1 MSEKGEIDL
10 AREADF
16 LLGRLQVRP
25 SLREIRLGGR
35 AETLEPRVMQVLV
48 LLAHAD
54 GAVVSRD
61 QLIERCWGGRIVGE
75 DAINRCIA
83 KVRRVA
89 ELDGNESFAIETVT
103 RVGYRLSH
111 LKTATVESLT
121 PPPEAPDAPQP
132 RVVSAVPGVLPLA
145 AAPPTRRVRS
155 NWIWIAVIAVGL
167 IAIPAAWVLLRPAQE
182 WSIDRFQMLVSTP
195 ALEDQPALA
204 PNGAMIAYAAG
215 SGQNSRSLYLRNLT
229 EGEAVRLTDDPRDEY
244 SPAWSPQSDRIAFV
258 RETPGKPCTI
268 MVKPVPAGNEQEVAH
283 CKTNE
288 SSRVAWGKDG
298 ALYFSDAPA
307 ANQTSRIVRFD
318 LATGKRS
325 DVTHPNPLIA
335 NDKEPQLSPD
345 GKTLAFYRDQY
356 PHSGIYLLDLASG
369 NERRLTPD
377 GLSVW
382 GNGWTSD
389 SSAVIVGTLQ
399 PDEPALW
406 VYPLDGK
413 PAKRLT
419 FNQQEF
425 GRIVG
430 GPNNVAAVEVYTT
443 RMSIVGADG
452 RTLIERNSDI
462 LDPDMAADGS
472 IVFVAYGTGGV
483 SLVVKRPGK
492 EPNKIASFKQVL
504 NPHWSPDGSRIAF
517 AMGDEKNSK
526 IGVIR
531 ADGSARINVAT
542 MKADA
547 QASAPVWS
555 ADGKSLLFSAND
567 GHGWRLWRVAADG
580 SAKPEALPGY
590 GWYSAHFHGADI
602 YATRFDKPGIWKL
615 GDTPTQIIDNLSPD
629 YWADWAIA
637 GDTLAY
643 VDFGDPKKTKI
654 VLHPLNGGTD
664 TIIDAPGIRQTV
676 AGGVLALDPRSATPV
691 YIRDLSD
698 SDIALLH
705 LAKR

>member
-25 SLREIRLGGR
+25 SLREIRVGGR

-48 LLAHAD
+48 LLSRAD

-61 QLIERCWGGRIVGE
+61 QLIECCWGGRIVGE

-111 LKTATVESLT
+111 LKVATVESLT
-121 PPPEAPDAPQP
+121 PPPETPDAPQP
-132 RVVSAVPGVLPLA
+132 QVVSAVPGVLPLA
-145 AAPPTRRVRS
+145 ALPARRARS
-155 NWIWIAVIAVGL
+155 NWVWIAVIVFAL
-167 IAIPAAWVLLRPAQE
+167 FAIPVAWLLLQPPRE

-229 EGEAVRLTDDPRDEY
+229 EGEAVRLTDSPHDEY

-268 MVKPVPAGNEQEVAH
+268 LIKPVPAGNEHEVAH
-283 CKTNE
+283 CQTNE
-288 SSRVAWGKDG
+288 SSRVIWGKDG
-298 ALYFSDAPA
+298 ALYFSDAPVA
-307 ANQTSRIVRFD
+307 AQTSRIVRFD

-356 PHSGIYLLDLASG
+356 PHSGIFLLDIASG
-369 NERRLTPD
+369 KEKQLTPD

-382 GNGWTSD
+382 GSGWTSD

-399 PDEPALW
+399 PNEPALW
-406 VYPLDGK
+406 VYHLDDT

-425 GRIVG
+425 GRVVG
-430 GPNNVAAVEVYTT
+430 GPNDLAAVEVYTT
-443 RMSIVGADG
+443 RMSIVGTDG
-452 RTLIERNSDI
+452 QMLIEQNSDI
-462 LDPDMAADGS
+462 LDPDISPDGS
-472 IVFVAYGTGGV
+472 IVFVAYRTGGV
-483 SLVVKRPGK
+483 SLVVKQPGQ
-492 EPNKIASFKQVL
+492 EPRKIASFKQVL

-531 ADGSARINVAT
+531 VDGSAQINVAT
-542 MKADA
+542 MRADA

-555 ADGKSLLFSAND
+555 ADGKSLVFSAND

-580 SAKPEALPGY
+580 SGKPDALPGY
-590 GWYSAHFHGADI
+590 GWYSARFHGADI

-615 GDTPTQIIDNLSPD
+615 GATPIKITDNLSPD

-643 VDFGDPKKTKI
+643 VDFSDSKKTKI
-654 VLHPLNGGTD
+654 VLHPLNGGGD
-664 TIIDAPGIRQTV
+664 ISVDAPGIRQTV
-676 AGGVLALDPRSATPV
+676 AGGVLALDPRNAAAV

-705 LAKR
+705 LAKK